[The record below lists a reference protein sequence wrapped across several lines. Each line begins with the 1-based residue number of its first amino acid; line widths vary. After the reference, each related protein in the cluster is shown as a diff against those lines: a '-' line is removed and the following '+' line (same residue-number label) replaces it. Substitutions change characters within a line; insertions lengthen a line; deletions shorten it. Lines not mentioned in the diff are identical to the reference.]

1 MEKVRELEKKE
12 KDLETAVL
20 KAIDYCINNHILQE
34 FLKERKEEVLHVMT
48 LDYTWERREE
58 IIRKEER
65 EAGCSEG
72 RREGVNEILLVYNWL
87 KENGRMADAQSIM
100 ERGNEEV
107 REKLFQEYEAMRKE

>member
-1 MEKVRELEKKE
+1 
-12 KDLETAVL
+12 
-20 KAIDYCINNHILQE
+20 
-34 FLKERKEEVLHVMT
+34 MT

-65 EAGCSEG
+65 EAGRSEG

>member
-1 MEKVRELEKKE
+1 
-12 KDLETAVL
+12 
-20 KAIDYCINNHILQE
+20 
-34 FLKERKEEVLHVMT
+34 MT

-107 REKLFQEYEAMRKE
+107 REKLFQEYEAMRKEQRAKQTYLSFGEFDSLKIKEIN